1 MVNFKKFNVLK
12 PIKITM
18 SNAIPNNTAREQELL
33 VRVQRN
39 YTLVE
44 RLFEKLK
51 SYKYEPKCPLGFE
64 KLYELKRNFRLF
76 ENNQSKIIHLFEED
90 EHGITSLSEKEIQKH
105 LERFKQLE
113 NEYTSYIIEM
123 CGRSKTEALNNL
135 YQ

>member
-1 MVNFKKFNVLK
+1 MN
-12 PIKITM
+12 
-18 SNAIPNNTAREQELL
+18 NAIPNNSAKEQELL
-33 VRVQRN
+33 IRVQRSFR
-39 YTLVE
+39 LVE

-64 KLYELKRNFRLF
+64 KQYELKRNFRHF
-76 ENNQSKIIHLFEED
+76 EQNQSRIIHLFD
-90 EHGITSLSEKEIQKH
+90 ENDRGISALGEKEIQKH

-123 CGRSKTEALNNL
+123 CGRSRTETLNNL